1 MGNGMARDGIPM
13 FTDTPFLWTSF
24 IVFLFLALEV
34 LRSRGDSFARLTFS
48 FTFSFVLLCSAS
60 EGVTPRDVITS
71 HGVTRG
77 F

>member
-34 LRSRGDSFARLTFS
+34 SGSRGDSFALDLFFYIFICTAVFS
-48 FTFSFVLLCSAS
+48 
-60 EGVTPRDVITS
+60 E
-71 HGVTRG
+71 RG
-77 F
+77 CYPPGCDYEPWRYAGF

>member
-1 MGNGMARDGIPM
+1 
-13 FTDTPFLWTSF
+13 LWTSF

-34 LRSRGDSFARLTFS
+34 SGSRGDSFARFIFS

-60 EGVTPRDVITS
+60 EGGCSPRDVITS